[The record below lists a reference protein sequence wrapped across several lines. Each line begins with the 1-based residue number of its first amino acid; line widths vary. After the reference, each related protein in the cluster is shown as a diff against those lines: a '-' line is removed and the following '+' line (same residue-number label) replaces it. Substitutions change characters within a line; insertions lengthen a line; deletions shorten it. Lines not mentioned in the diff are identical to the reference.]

1 MTLSKNGKRLGRPR
15 GSKTKPVTP
24 KDNRR
29 LNQAKLI
36 SELEGRL
43 AQYDFANSSM
53 RREINM
59 LNDTVQKLRK
69 DLAEAQIAVLDGVAV
84 IRYLEKKI
92 VDLLEANDDL

>member
-15 GSKTKPVTP
+15 GSKNKPVLP

-29 LNQAKLI
+29 LNQAKII
-36 SELEGRL
+36 SDLENRL
-43 AQYDFANSSM
+43 AEYDYANMHM
-53 RREINM
+53 RQETKL

-69 DLAEAQIAVLDGVAV
+69 DLAEAQIAVLDSVAV

-92 VDLLEANDDL
+92 YDLVKAEK